1 MVGWV
6 PQRQP
11 LRWKF
16 CPLSP
21 HIVRD
26 VNGLGSVKVPDYDD
40 PASKALPYAPW
51 SKDDTHVDVHPCHIG
66 NSLQR
71 VYNSLETSINAIFIY
86 IRNLYKPLITTLFHD
101 HLPISQNLPIS
112 WGRMNLPDMTM
123 ARRGRGRSTSTGFDG
138 RRAQERSQGPGRGDH
153 HPYWTWMMG
162 NFTGEIPKKSLLIT
176 MVSCSRVSTKNPSTF
191 KKPKG
196 DVATEKHELSMLQ
209 SGQYPKVE
217 KNSSLVQGAESWK

>member
-1 MVGWV
+1 
-6 PQRQP
+6 
-11 LRWKF
+11 
-16 CPLSP
+16 
-21 HIVRD
+21 
-26 VNGLGSVKVPDYDD
+26 
-40 PASKALPYAPW
+40 
-51 SKDDTHVDVHPCHIG
+51 
-66 NSLQR
+66 
-71 VYNSLETSINAIFIY
+71 
-86 IRNLYKPLITTLFHD
+86 
-101 HLPISQNLPIS
+101 
-112 WGRMNLPDMTM
+112 MTM

-138 RRAQERSQGPGRGDH
+138 RRAQKRSQGPGQGDH

-217 KNSSLVQGAESWK
+217 KYSSMVQGAESWKWNLNGTSHQLRSWECQVYVTESIWVLSFWMFMLYCFHLIPHRCGKPMLSPWG